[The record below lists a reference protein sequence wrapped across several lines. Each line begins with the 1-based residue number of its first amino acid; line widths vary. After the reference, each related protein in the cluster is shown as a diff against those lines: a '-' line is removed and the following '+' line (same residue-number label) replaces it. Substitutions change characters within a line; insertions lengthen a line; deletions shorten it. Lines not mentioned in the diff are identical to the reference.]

1 MNTSQQ
7 GPGRRGDGERAS
19 VDSGCGGSGCGG
31 GRRRGW
37 LLQLGLALT
46 ATTHWVALATVV
58 PICAPLCAPGVAW
71 AAPDANT
78 VRRAEAIATEAKFLF
93 KQKAYEEA
101 AARFFEAYT
110 LVNKASLLYNA
121 ARAYEEAGNLERAA
135 ALFRAYVELQDAP
148 ADGRADARKRLVPID
163 ARLAEKAAAEKAAAD
178 KIAAEKAAAEQA
190 EAERQRAL
198 AAAQERA
205 NAEKIAAEKAA
216 AQAAAERAKTERSA
230 AERAKAERVQAERD
244 TAGQGKA
251 GQVGADGGGVRAGP
265 QASSTPW
272 LQIGA
277 TAGSLAISGL
287 LYGLALS
294 EAKAAHDMEGDLS
307 DADDKVVYLDHAS
320 AARSLQVGAIV
331 GAVVGAGCAGWLV
344 WTLVD
349 GGGDTTSAVL
359 VPTTRGGALLVRF

>member
-1 MNTSQQ
+1 MNTNHLRS
-7 GPGRRGDGERAS
+7 GLRAPS
-19 VDSGCGGSGCGG
+19 AAATAPT
-31 GRRRGW
+31 RPAAPAPARAW
-37 LLQLGLALT
+37 LLRAGLTL
-46 ATTHWVALATVV
+46 ATTAQFVAITAIVPIFSPYSALA
-58 PICAPLCAPGVAW
+58 ASGDR
-71 AAPDANT
+71 PDANT

-110 LVNKASLLYNA
+110 LVNQASLLYNA

-135 ALFRAYVELQDAP
+135 ALFRAYVELKDAP

-163 ARLAEKAAAEKAAAD
+163 AKLAEKAAAEKAAAE
-178 KIAAEKAAAEQA
+178 KVAAEKAAAEQA
-190 EAERQRAL
+190 AAERQRAL
-198 AAAQERA
+198 AEAQERA
-205 NAEKIAAEKAA
+205 NAERIAAERAA
-216 AQAAAERAKTERSA
+216 AQAASERAKTERSA
-230 AERAKAERVQAERD
+230 AERTKSDRDRADRDRADRDRAQAAAANPGD
-244 TAGQGKA
+244 
-251 GQVGADGGGVRAGP
+251 VGVRGSANE
-265 QASSTPW
+265 ATTPW
-272 LQIGA
+272 LQIGT

-349 GGGDTTSAVL
+349 GGSASTTAVL
-359 VPTTRGGALLVRF
+359 MPTSRGGALLVRF